1 MDTKII
7 ASKAPLVATGI
18 FVFADFSQI
27 VRMINEQTS
36 AGQSLVGW
44 IGILVALVMYAT
56 FFRVITPK
64 EKLAFYCTVV
74 NIAVIITLALTV
86 AYFRYWS

>member
-1 MDTKII
+1 MNIKNL

-27 VRMINEQTS
+27 VRMVNERTS
-36 AGQSLVGW
+36 AGQSLIGW
-44 IGILVALVMYAT
+44 IGILIALLMYAT
-56 FFRVITPK
+56 FFRIITPK
-64 EKLAFYCTVV
+64 EKLAFYCTVI
-74 NIAVIITLALTV
+74 NITIIIALTLTV